1 MVSQRRTRT
10 TEQKAL
16 RSLNTRIAS
25 EFNNCKDEQNR
36 WTKGLA
42 IRGST
47 NVNRLFYFPVFAF
60 LSLFALLLL
69 FSEEFSRFSAP
80 HSTLESGKAIDGATV
95 EKATSINPHA
105 VTERDLQPDLLPI
118 SIESRRRWSGV
129 GRFRDPAELKVSA
142 NDQGVDSPVDAA
154 LNKVT
159 PKSRGTLSRPKDHA
173 RQQHSV
179 KSVSRYRPA
188 ANLLARIR
196 CWLVGEFGLAHMN
209 GRPWKETRINGR
221 STKKRLMT
229 RVRSSRDIAQV
240 SQASCRFSQSQ
251 P

>member
-1 MVSQRRTRT
+1 MNRT
-10 TEQKAL
+10 
-16 RSLNTRIAS
+16 I
-25 EFNNCKDEQNR
+25 
-36 WTKGLA
+36 
-42 IRGST
+42 
-47 NVNRLFYFPVFAF
+47 YFSAFVF
-60 LSLFALLLL
+60 LLLL
-69 FSEEFSRFSAP
+69 ALLFLLSDQVSRFSVP
-80 HSTLESGKAIDGATV
+80 RSMLQSGKAIDRAAV
-95 EKATSINPHA
+95 DEAILLEPHA
-105 VTERDLQPDLLPI
+105 VAERDVQPNLSPI

-129 GRFRDPAELKVSA
+129 GLFRDPAELKISA

-173 RQQHSV
+173 RQQHSE
-179 KSVSRYRPA
+179 KSVSRYKPA

-251 P
+251 Q